1 MANKF
6 KPKLVIVLTMIM
18 IASATVLTYIEQI
31 TTPKIKAHAQ
41 QKKESAILT
50 VLPGADEYEEVTK
63 GDLTLYKGLDS
74 SGSVVGYALQ
84 SSGQGFQSVLKI
96 MVGLDPAKKEV
107 LKVKILNQ
115 AETPG
120 LGARIVE
127 KGFKSQFNG
136 KSFSDSFQ
144 AKEDIDAISGATI
157 SSQAMAEVIEKGIK
171 KLQETD
177 IVN

>member
-6 KPKLVIVLTMIM
+6 KPKLVIVLTIIM

-31 TTPKIKAHAQ
+31 TTPEIEAHAQ
-41 QKKESAILT
+41 QKKEDAILT
-50 VLPGADEYEEVTK
+50 VLPGADEYEEVTE

-74 SGSVVGYALQ
+74 SGSIVGYALE
-84 SSGQGFQSVLKI
+84 SSGQGFQSVLEI
-96 MVGLDPAKKEV
+96 MVGLDPEKQEV
-107 LKVKILNQ
+107 LEVKILNQ

-127 KGFKSQFNG
+127 EEFKAQFSG

-157 SSQAMAEVIEKGIK
+157 SSQAMAEVIEKGIE
-171 KLQETD
+171 KLQEAG
-177 IVN
+177 IN